1 MAQRWEPRDE
11 PTPQEKI
18 LLKTVE
24 KTKKLFGFLR
34 LHRRQLFD
42 DAFQDEL
49 AAVYRGT
56 GAGKPA
62 HPPALM
68 AMVVLLQA
76 YTGSSDAEAVQ
87 QCVVDLRWQMVLDCL
102 GATKPLF
109 SQGALHDFRQRLI
122 RHDLDRRLLER
133 TAEIATTSGAFDR
146 KKLPKTLRLAIDSK
160 PLQGAAR
167 VEDTINLLG
176 HAAREV
182 VRCVASLLG
191 EDIEVVARSAGIP
204 LVLESSTK
212 RALDTDWT
220 DPKQKRRALDRLI
233 AQLRGLLQYVHE
245 HLPEQASEPPL
256 VGPLEALRQVLDQDL
271 EPDPDD
277 PRGKRLR
284 IRQGVAK
291 DRRISIRDP
300 EMRHGRKSR
309 SKSFNGFKQHIAIDV
324 DRKLILACAVARANG
339 AETEATPALRADIER
354 YGVGLSELHIDRGY
368 VSSELVRDAVA
379 RGIEVL
385 SKPRRMPPNH
395 GLFTKHDFR
404 FDLRKRTVTCPAGEV
419 ERFIEGQKIAFD
431 AATCRGCKLR
441 TKCTRSEDGRGL
453 QIAED
458 ELLQQLFLRRVV
470 TRAGRERLRERVAVE
485 HRLAHLKHKQ
495 GDRARY
501 VGTRKNVFDLRRTA
515 AVLNLEALHREETL
529 AA

>member
-11 PTPQEKI
+11 LTAQEKI

-34 LHRRQLFD
+34 LHRGEIFD
-42 DAFQDEL
+42 EAFQDEL
-49 AAVYRGT
+49 AAVYRST

-122 RHDLDRRLLER
+122 KHDLDRRLLER
-133 TAEIATTSGAFDR
+133 TAELATRSRAFDA

-176 HAAREV
+176 HAARQV
-182 VRCVASLLG
+182 VRCVAALLD
-191 EDIEVVARSAGIP
+191 EDVEVIARSAGIP

-233 AQLRGLLQYVHE
+233 GQLRDLLDYVHE
-245 HLPEQASEPPL
+245 HLPEHVAEPPL
-256 VGPLEALRQVLDQDL
+256 VGPLDALRQVLHQDL

-277 PRGKRLR
+277 PKGKRLR
-284 IRQGVAK
+284 IRQGVAE
-291 DRRISIRDP
+291 DRRVSVRDP
-300 EMRHGRKSR
+300 DMRHGRKSR
-309 SKSFNGFKQHIAIDV
+309 SKAFNGFKQHIAIDV
-324 DRKLILACAVARANG
+324 DRRLILACAVARANG

-354 YGVGLSELHIDRGY
+354 YGLALSELHIDRGY

-379 RGIEVL
+379 RGIDVL
-385 SKPRRMPPNH
+385 SKPRRMPPNR
-395 GLFTKHDFR
+395 GLFTKHDFV
-404 FDLRKRTVTCPAGEV
+404 FDLRKRTVTCPAGQV
-419 ERFIEGQKIAFD
+419 ESFVEGQKIEFGR
-431 AATCRGCKLR
+431 TICGRCELR
-441 TKCTRSEDGRGL
+441 KKCTRSKEGRAL
-453 QIAED
+453 QIADD
-458 ELLQQLFLRRVV
+458 ELVQQRFLRRVV

-515 AVLNLEALHREETL
+515 AVLNLEALHREAIL